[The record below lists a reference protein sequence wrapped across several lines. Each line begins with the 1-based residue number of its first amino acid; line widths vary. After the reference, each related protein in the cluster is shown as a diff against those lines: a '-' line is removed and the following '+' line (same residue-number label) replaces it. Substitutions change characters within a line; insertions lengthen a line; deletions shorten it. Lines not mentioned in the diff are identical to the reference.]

1 MAKARRKKTTR
12 SAGSSNKKLPL
23 KQSIPLGIQHVLAMF
38 AGNIT
43 VPIII
48 AGIFG
53 QTPEQKIFL
62 IQMALFVAGVATII
76 QTVGIGKIGSRLPI
90 IQGTSFAFIPVM
102 APFAKAGLGAV
113 FTAAFIGGIFQMWV
127 GRMLKPIRHLFPPL
141 VTGIVVLMIG
151 VSLLKVGFMY
161 AGGGGWLLNNKPE
174 VFGNLN
180 HLIISFTVLIVAL
193 WAHQKGKGMVSG
205 ASILI
210 GMIAGYIVAMLMG
223 MVNYGKIVDA
233 SWFAI
238 PTPLQYGI
246 EFIPGAIILML
257 FMAIV
262 TTIET
267 IGDISAT
274 TMGGA
279 NREATDKELSG
290 GIMADGL
297 GTAFGSVFNAMPNTS
312 YSQNAGLVAFT
323 GVISRHV
330 GTVAGVILILLG
342 LFPKLGGIIAAM
354 PESVIGGAAIIM
366 FGLITSA
373 GIKLIARS
381 EMNQRNLLILGLS
394 LSFGIGMSLLPQFV
408 SHIPDF
414 GISLKLLLTT
424 GLIPAGMLAFILNA
438 TLSEK

>member
-1 MAKARRKKTTR
+1 MARKRKTKASGAT
-12 SAGSSNKKLPL
+12 NKKLPL
-23 KQSIPLGIQHVLAMF
+23 GQSIPLGIQHVLAMF

-53 QTPEQKIFL
+53 QTPEEKIFL

-76 QTVGIGKIGSRLPI
+76 QTVGYGKIGSRLPI

-102 APFAKAGLGAV
+102 APFAKVGLGAV
-113 FTAAFIGGIFQMWV
+113 FTAAFIGGIFQMWI
-127 GRMLKPIRHLFPPL
+127 GKILKPIRHLFPPL

-174 VFGNLN
+174 VFGNSN

-193 WAHQKGKGMVSG
+193 WANLKGKGMVSS

-210 GMIAGYIVAMLMG
+210 GMVAGYIVAMMMG
-223 MVNYGKIVDA
+223 MVNYGKIAGAD
-233 SWFAI
+233 WFAF
-238 PTPLQYGI
+238 PMPLQYGI
-246 EFIPGAIILML
+246 DFVPGAIILML
-257 FMAIV
+257 FMAVV

-297 GTAFGSVFNAMPNTS
+297 GTAFGSLFNAMPNTS

-330 GTVAGVILILLG
+330 GTIAGVILILMG
-342 LFPKLGGIIAAM
+342 LFPKLGGIIASM

-373 GIKLIARS
+373 GIKLVAQS

-408 SHIPDF
+408 AHIPDF

-438 TLSEK
+438 TLSKK

>member
-1 MAKARRKKTTR
+1 MARKKTR
-12 SAGSSNKKLPL
+12 ASGGASNKKLPL
-23 KQSIPLGIQHVLAMF
+23 NQSIPLGIQHVLAMF

-62 IQMALFVAGVATII
+62 IQMALFVAGVATVI
-76 QTVGIGKIGSRLPI
+76 QTVGYGRVGSRLPI

-102 APFAKAGLGAV
+102 APFAKVGLGAV
-113 FTAAFIGGIFQMWV
+113 FTAAFIGGIFQMWI

-151 VSLLKVGFMY
+151 ISLLKVGFMY

-174 VFGNLN
+174 VFGNSN

-193 WAHQKGKGMVSG
+193 WANLKGKGMVSS

-210 GMIAGYIVAMLMG
+210 GMIAGYIVAMMMG
-223 MVNYGKIVDA
+223 MVNYGKIAGAD
-233 SWFAI
+233 WFAF
-238 PTPLQYGI
+238 PMPLQYGI
-246 EFIPGAIILML
+246 EFVPGAIILML

-297 GTAFGSVFNAMPNTS
+297 GTAFGSLFNAMPNTS

-330 GTVAGVILILLG
+330 GTVAGVILILMG

-373 GIKLIARS
+373 GIKLVAQS
-381 EMNQRNLLILGLS
+381 DMNQRNLLILGLS

-408 SHIPDF
+408 AHIPDF

-438 TLSEK
+438 TLPKK

>member
-1 MAKARRKKTTR
+1 MARKKKAKASGAT
-12 SAGSSNKKLPL
+12 NKKLPL
-23 KQSIPLGIQHVLAMF
+23 GQSIPLGIQHVLAMF

-48 AGIFG
+48 AGIIG

-62 IQMALFVAGVATII
+62 IQMALFVAGVATVI
-76 QTVGIGKIGSRLPI
+76 QTVGYGRVGSRLPI

-102 APFAKAGLGAV
+102 APFAKVGLGAV
-113 FTAAFIGGIFQMWV
+113 FTAAFIGGIFQMWI

-151 VSLLKVGFMY
+151 ISLLKVGFMY

-174 VFGNLN
+174 VFGNSN
-180 HLIISFTVLIVAL
+180 HLIISFTVLIVAV
-193 WAHQKGKGMVSG
+193 WANQKGKGMVSS

-210 GMIAGYIVAMLMG
+210 GMIAGYIVAMMMG
-223 MVNYGKIVDA
+223 MVNYGKIAGAD
-233 SWFAI
+233 WFAF
-238 PTPLQYGI
+238 PMPLQYGI
-246 EFIPGAIILML
+246 EFLPGAIILML
-257 FMAIV
+257 FMAVV

-297 GTAFGSVFNAMPNTS
+297 GTAFGSLFNAMPNTS

-330 GTVAGVILILLG
+330 GTVAGVILILMG

-373 GIKLIARS
+373 GIKLVAQS

-408 SHIPDF
+408 AHIPDF

-438 TLSEK
+438 TLSKK

>member
-1 MAKARRKKTTR
+1 MVSKSFSGA
-12 SAGSSNKKLPL
+12 SNKKLPYN
-23 KQSIPLGIQHVLAMF
+23 KSIPLGIQHVLAMF

-48 AGIFG
+48 AGVFG

-62 IQMALFVAGVATII
+62 IQMALFVAGVATVI
-76 QTVGIGKIGSRLPI
+76 QTVGYKGVGSKLPI

-102 APFAKAGLGAV
+102 VPFKAAGLGAV
-113 FTAAFIGGIFQMWV
+113 FTAAFIGGIFQIFI
-127 GRMLKPIRHLFPPL
+127 GKILKPIRHLFPPL

-161 AGGGGWLLNNKPE
+161 AGGGAWLMNNKPE
-174 VFGNLN
+174 IFGNAN
-180 HLIISFTVLIVAL
+180 HLTIAFTVLIVSL
-193 WAHQKGKGMVSG
+193 FFNIKGKGMWSS

-210 GMIAGYIVAMLMG
+210 GMIAGYIVAMALG
-223 MVNYGKIVDA
+223 MVNYGKIA
-233 SWFAI
+233 SADWFAL
-238 PTPLQYGI
+238 PMPLQYGI
-246 EFIPGAIILML
+246 DFVPGAIILML
-257 FMAIV
+257 FMAVV

-274 TMGGA
+274 TMGGD

-290 GIMADGL
+290 GIMADGV
-297 GTAFGSVFNAMPNTS
+297 GTAFGALFNAMPNTS

-323 GVISRHV
+323 GVVSRHV
-330 GTVAGVILILLG
+330 GTVAGVLLILMG
-342 LFPKLGGIIAAM
+342 LFPKLGGIIASM

-366 FGLITSA
+366 FGLIASA
-373 GIKLIARS
+373 GIKLIAR
-381 EMNQRNLLILGLS
+381 EQMNQRNLLILGLS

-408 SHIPDF
+408 NHIPDL

-438 TLSEK
+438 IMSKK